1 MFYVPFL
8 AVTLNSIAEF
18 LQTAFLS
25 GFIQFQELHD
35 LFQELYDLCISRILY
50 HTNKFEVF

>member
-35 LFQELYDLCISRILY
+35 LFQELYDLCINRILY
-50 HTNKFEVF
+50 HANKFEVF